1 MGSKYV
7 DSDATIQMIGCIL
20 KQPSLLDEEGRYFF
34 SENDFVSDFH
44 RITFGAIY
52 NLYNLG
58 AKNITVKAIEDYLS
72 NRPESYAIYKS
83 GQGPVWLTEAE
94 KNADVSNFEYYYNR
108 VKKMTLLREYS
119 KVGLDT
125 SWLYDPDIL
134 DDFDKKQRQNNYLD
148 SLSLNEIADLID
160 NKILS
165 IRASYIDNSSDESI
179 SAATGI
185 DELFASLQEVP
196 DVGQP
201 MYGGLI
207 NTITR
212 GMRLG
217 KFYLRSAAS
226 GVGKAL
232 PNSTRIPTP
241 NGWKTVEEIQPG
253 DYLFDA
259 FGKPTLVKAVYPQ
272 GLKEVWEVTFKDGR
286 KAKCCEEHLWSYCTI
301 GQKDFSKEQRKFYT
315 KTLKE
320 ISQMQLKGKS
330 GENKILV
337 PMQQPVQ
344 YSTKKYTIPPYSFGT
359 LLGDGSFRY
368 DSTNKAL
375 FFSSQDEEIVAT
387 LADEMGYSYHKNS
400 NFNCNWTFNFKESF
414 DNKRKNV
421 WVEEILKDYPNLW
434 NTKSETKFIPR
445 DYLEGDIQQRF
456 DLLNGLLDTDG
467 SIDKEK
473 GRISYWTVSPILKDN
488 VIELCESLGL
498 KTTYG
503 IDTHKDSLPVYYIHI
518 TGPIEQKSK
527 LFKLKRKKELL
538 IKWINNGKKK
548 EKNTF
553 NPIVKIENLHYKE
566 NMTCFYVDNNEH
578 LFLMN
583 DFIVTHNTRTMIADF
598 CNCGCNKI
606 WEENEW
612 KDNGEALPCLFIST
626 ELELEELQTM
636 MVAFLTNINEENI
649 LNNVLSFEERDRIKE
664 AIQIIKES
672 PLYIEIIPDFSLKDI
687 ENIIKRNIRL
697 NKCRYI
703 FYDYIHTSMKILEE
717 ITRRSGGIKLRED
730 NILFLLS
737 VKLKEICTQFN
748 VFIMSSTQL
757 NGDWKTSAIPDQNLL
772 RGAKSISDKVDYGSI
787 LLDVTQEDKEMLQ
800 NLIDNDDRIFIMPNV
815 KLSIYKNRRGSY
827 TKCYLWMYADKS
839 TCRFNG
845 LFCTDYNYELIPITE
860 TYIHMRV

>member
-1 MGSKYV
+1 MGSKYI

-34 SENDFVSDFH
+34 SEDDFVSDFH

-58 AKNITVKAIEDYLS
+58 AKNITIKAIEDYLS
-72 NRPESYAIYKS
+72 NRPESYAVYKS

-108 VKKMTLLREYS
+108 VKKMTLLREYA
-119 KVGLDT
+119 KVGLDV

-226 GVGKAL
+226 GVGK
-232 PNSTRIPTP
+232 S
-241 NGWKTVEEIQPG
+241 
-253 DYLFDA
+253 
-259 FGKPTLVKAVYPQ
+259 
-272 GLKEVWEVTFKDGR
+272 
-286 KAKCCEEHLWSYCTI
+286 
-301 GQKDFSKEQRKFYT
+301 
-315 KTLKE
+315 
-320 ISQMQLKGKS
+320 
-330 GENKILV
+330 
-337 PMQQPVQ
+337 
-344 YSTKKYTIPPYSFGT
+344 
-359 LLGDGSFRY
+359 
-368 DSTNKAL
+368 
-375 FFSSQDEEIVAT
+375 
-387 LADEMGYSYHKNS
+387 
-400 NFNCNWTFNFKESF
+400 
-414 DNKRKNV
+414 
-421 WVEEILKDYPNLW
+421 
-434 NTKSETKFIPR
+434 
-445 DYLEGDIQQRF
+445 
-456 DLLNGLLDTDG
+456 
-467 SIDKEK
+467 
-473 GRISYWTVSPILKDN
+473 
-488 VIELCESLGL
+488 
-498 KTTYG
+498 
-503 IDTHKDSLPVYYIHI
+503 
-518 TGPIEQKSK
+518 
-527 LFKLKRKKELL
+527 
-538 IKWINNGKKK
+538 
-548 EKNTF
+548 
-553 NPIVKIENLHYKE
+553 
-566 NMTCFYVDNNEH
+566 
-578 LFLMN
+578 
-583 DFIVTHNTRTMIADF
+583 RTMIADF

-612 KDNGEALPCLFIST
+612 RDNGEALPCLFIST

-757 NGDWKTSAIPDQNLL
+757 NGD
-772 RGAKSISDKVDYGSI
+772 
-787 LLDVTQEDKEMLQ
+787 
-800 NLIDNDDRIFIMPNV
+800 
-815 KLSIYKNRRGSY
+815 
-827 TKCYLWMYADKS
+827 
-839 TCRFNG
+839 
-845 LFCTDYNYELIPITE
+845 
-860 TYIHMRV
+860 

>member
-20 KQPSLLDEEGRYFF
+20 KQSSLLDEEGRYFF
-34 SENDFVSDFH
+34 SEDDFVSDFH

-72 NRPESYAIYKS
+72 NRPESYAVYKS

-108 VKKMTLLREYS
+108 VKKMTLLREYT
-119 KVGLDT
+119 KVGLDV

-226 GVGKAL
+226 GVGK
-232 PNSTRIPTP
+232 S
-241 NGWKTVEEIQPG
+241 
-253 DYLFDA
+253 
-259 FGKPTLVKAVYPQ
+259 
-272 GLKEVWEVTFKDGR
+272 
-286 KAKCCEEHLWSYCTI
+286 
-301 GQKDFSKEQRKFYT
+301 
-315 KTLKE
+315 
-320 ISQMQLKGKS
+320 
-330 GENKILV
+330 
-337 PMQQPVQ
+337 
-344 YSTKKYTIPPYSFGT
+344 
-359 LLGDGSFRY
+359 
-368 DSTNKAL
+368 
-375 FFSSQDEEIVAT
+375 
-387 LADEMGYSYHKNS
+387 
-400 NFNCNWTFNFKESF
+400 
-414 DNKRKNV
+414 
-421 WVEEILKDYPNLW
+421 
-434 NTKSETKFIPR
+434 
-445 DYLEGDIQQRF
+445 
-456 DLLNGLLDTDG
+456 
-467 SIDKEK
+467 
-473 GRISYWTVSPILKDN
+473 
-488 VIELCESLGL
+488 
-498 KTTYG
+498 
-503 IDTHKDSLPVYYIHI
+503 
-518 TGPIEQKSK
+518 
-527 LFKLKRKKELL
+527 
-538 IKWINNGKKK
+538 
-548 EKNTF
+548 
-553 NPIVKIENLHYKE
+553 
-566 NMTCFYVDNNEH
+566 
-578 LFLMN
+578 
-583 DFIVTHNTRTMIADF
+583 RTMIADF

-697 NKCRYI
+697 NKCRY
-703 FYDYIHTSMKILEE
+703 
-717 ITRRSGGIKLRED
+717 
-730 NILFLLS
+730 
-737 VKLKEICTQFN
+737 VFN
-748 VFIMSSTQL
+748 
-757 NGDWKTSAIPDQNLL
+757 
-772 RGAKSISDKVDYGSI
+772 
-787 LLDVTQEDKEMLQ
+787 
-800 NLIDNDDRIFIMPNV
+800 
-815 KLSIYKNRRGSY
+815 
-827 TKCYLWMYADKS
+827 
-839 TCRFNG
+839 
-845 LFCTDYNYELIPITE
+845 
-860 TYIHMRV
+860 